1 MAEQKPKDVAASKQA
16 DPTIK
21 SGAGGEDYPEG
32 THPARPVEEVTHAAE
47 KNEYKDMPEDEKPSK
62 SSVVQVQVLSGDEA
76 TSG

>member
-1 MAEQKPKDVAASKQA
+1 MAEAKKDVAASKPA

-21 SGAGGEDYPEG
+21 SGGGEDYPEG

-47 KNEYKDMPEDEKPSK
+47 KNEYKDMPDDVKPSK
-62 SSVVQVQVLSGDEA
+62 SSVAQEQVLSGDEA